1 MASTITHKRSAIAG
15 KVPTVAQLA
24 LGEIAINTR
33 DGKIYIKRD
42 NGTAQVLEIGA
53 TGPQG
58 PEGPAGPRG
67 PIGPTQFP
75 LAQPSATTGAVYFN
89 PSDQKLYVYNGDHW
103 GGVRFTN
110 PYLNL
115 VTGLNNNL
123 FANGAVHGDVG
134 IGYTGT
140 TYVPPSTSDNQ
151 VVSYRFTNLRATG
164 SVNVMGTVSPT
175 SSTVSGN
182 DRDITITKNGVT
194 IASTGGPYG
203 PYTTVVA
210 TSIAP
215 NDVFEWKIRDV
226 YWRYSAS
233 GAQADNCKITTGSS
247 LI

>member
-42 NGTAQVLEIGA
+42 NGTASVLEIGA
-53 TGPQG
+53 TGPAG
-58 PEGPAGPRG
+58 PEGPPGPQG
-67 PIGPTQFP
+67 PVGPSQFP
-75 LAQPSATTGAVYFN
+75 LSQPSATRGAVYFN
-89 PSDQKLYVYNGDHW
+89 PSDEKLYIYNGNYW
-103 GGVRFTN
+103 AGVKFAN

-115 VTGLNNNL
+115 VTGTANNI

-134 IGYTGT
+134 IGYIGT
-140 TYVPPSTSDNQ
+140 TYVPPSTSENQ
-151 VVSYRFTNLRATG
+151 AVAYRFTNLRATG
-164 SVNVMGTVSPT
+164 AVTVTGTVSPT

-182 DRDITITKNGVT
+182 DRDITIYKNGVAV
-194 IASTGGPYG
+194 ASAGGPYG
-203 PYTTVVA
+203 PYSTTVT
-210 TSIAP
+210 TSIAV

-247 LI
+247 LT